1 MRRLLVKCFE
11 VKTYNYQPQVTHLYS
26 LRCHFK
32 QFMWDIHLFLSSATC
47 THLKLEFSM
56 IRQTGNIMYSYS
68 PLRNDLWIKNSCSAI
83 FLLSC
88 WYCHLKYFYLNVYVL
103 HSLFWQLSEC
113 ICITFSFL
121 TTISLVSGGEIYFIV
136 CQLSSSEENKWSSR
150 VYYQS
155 LVGLK
160 KSIKSSVRH
169 SDSVDTITCS
179 CKILI
184 AEITQLWRWISPNLN
199 IALGFNNWGL
209 TMSSIVVSVN
219 YLTHLIMY

>member
-1 MRRLLVKCFE
+1 MKCFE

-56 IRQTGNIMYSYS
+56 IRQTCNIMYSYS
-68 PLRNDLWIKNSCSAI
+68 PLRNDLWIQNSCSAI
-83 FLLSC
+83 LLLSC
-88 WYCHLKYFYLNVYVL
+88 
-103 HSLFWQLSEC
+103 
-113 ICITFSFL
+113 
-121 TTISLVSGGEIYFIV
+121 GEIYFIV

-184 AEITQLWRWISPNLN
+184 AEITQL
-199 IALGFNNWGL
+199 
-209 TMSSIVVSVN
+209 
-219 YLTHLIMY
+219 